1 MPGRQCGGFSKAMRA
16 PHKPSLACPRTWE
29 ERGRDSH
36 MLQATLSTWYA
47 GKPTWIR
54 EALHAYILGMVTA
67 GGTWSSLY
75 SPHPI
80 LHAAHAMTLLHTR
93 VLSSLLSPQ

>member
-1 MPGRQCGGFSKAMRA
+1 
-16 PHKPSLACPRTWE
+16 
-29 ERGRDSH
+29 